1 LAVESKS
8 SSDELVKIEQD
19 KTEKI
24 REELKKQNDDRLRQL
39 SEEERHA
46 LALAGINRAGE
57 EELLKIR
64 LDYAKKKQAILK
76 STPGIDLTTL
86 KNAANV
92 IKEIELELSKNQEG
106 SIKAL
111 SDRVSNLREQITS
124 ELVIGSDEFKT
135 AIDEYFILYKELQ
148 EANKALEPV
157 DVEIFVP
164 GSLNQLQ
171 QEVDRLNE
179 IISGLAPD
187 DAEFAGALEKL
198 NIAKAKLK
206 ELNDLI
212 NAEAEKDNTS
222 QRLLEILSEEERHAL
237 ALAGIRKKSEEDKLR
252 IQLEYAQKRL
262 DALKAETELNEVEI
276 LKTENIIS
284 ELSEQLQNSIGKIT
298 FKDAFLKLS
307 GEIQSLVS
315 EVFNASNTIINI
327 RQRE

>member
-1 LAVESKS
+1 LTSSKRLS
-8 SSDELVKIEQD
+8 TTLLRNKKNSQLSQNYHSDELVKIEQD

-57 EELLKIR
+57 EKLLKIR

-92 IKEIELELSKNQEG
+92 IKEIELELSKNQKG

-111 SDRVSNLREQITS
+111 SDRVSNLREQITN

-135 AIDEYFILYKELQ
+135 AIDQYFILYKELQ

-171 QEVDRLNE
+171 QEVDKLNE

-187 DAEFAGALEKL
+187 DAAFAGALEKL
-198 NIAKAKLK
+198 KVAKAKLK
-206 ELNDLI
+206 KLNDLI

-222 QRLLEILSEEERHAL
+222 QTTSRNTQRRRASRACTRWYQEEIR
-237 ALAGIRKKSEEDKLR
+237 R
-252 IQLEYAQKRL
+252 
-262 DALKAETELNEVEI
+262 
-276 LKTENIIS
+276 
-284 ELSEQLQNSIGKIT
+284 
-298 FKDAFLKLS
+298 
-307 GEIQSLVS
+307 
-315 EVFNASNTIINI
+315 
-327 RQRE
+327 RQTSHST